1 MRKMRSRKFY
11 TSLEVMTLIHKE
23 ASIWIWVIWLPSWCS
38 LITSGIS
45 RETKWPGHILF
56 RRYHHRNHLLGEGG
70 WWGIS
75 GFILS
80 KFPPQL
86 NFCLSATALAS
97 LIPQKGHTR
106 CAPMQCRALARHATP
121 QDFVAGNLVQIF
133 TPLRSRRCKSFLW
146 SNSMKLLNRQR
157 LHITSYCWKSQ

>member
-70 WWGIS
+70 WWGDFWVYIKQIPSTTKFLFIS
-75 GFILS
+75 HSPSISNPAERAHTMCTNAVQGARQARYTTGTLWQATLFKYSLHWD
-80 KFPPQL
+80 QEDA
-86 NFCLSATALAS
+86 NHFCDQTA
-97 LIPQKGHTR
+97 
-106 CAPMQCRALARHATP
+106 
-121 QDFVAGNLVQIF
+121 
-133 TPLRSRRCKSFLW
+133 RSF
-146 SNSMKLLNRQR
+146 
-157 LHITSYCWKSQ
+157 